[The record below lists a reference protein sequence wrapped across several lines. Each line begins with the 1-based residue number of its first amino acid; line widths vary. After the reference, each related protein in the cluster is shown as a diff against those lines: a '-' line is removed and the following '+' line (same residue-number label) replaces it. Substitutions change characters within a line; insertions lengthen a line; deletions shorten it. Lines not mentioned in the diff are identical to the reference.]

1 MHPTPQDHR
10 ASAVHA
16 QSLGTINTKF
26 VGKGDIP
33 KKLLRHLLRCL
44 TKFPTESLTGPG
56 AAVALRSFR
65 RSFRGLAFFL
75 QLLGSYCGND
85 ASLLDAEVLCR
96 YLLTLWR

>member
-10 ASAVHA
+10 ASAVLA
-16 QSLGTINTKF
+16 QSLCTINNQF
-26 VGKGDIP
+26 VGNGDIP

-44 TKFPTESLTGPG
+44 TKFPTEYLTRPR
-56 AAVALRSFR
+56 AAVAL

>member
-16 QSLGTINTKF
+16 QSLCTINNKF

-44 TKFPTESLTGPG
+44 AKFPTDSLTGPG
-56 AAVALRSFR
+56 AAVVLG
-65 RSFRGLAFFL
+65 SFRGLAFFL
-75 QLLGSYCGND
+75 QLLRGYCGND